1 MNEIIEL
8 LKLSPGVSITLGF
21 IFAAFIAWL
30 FRDLIVLYVKKKYE
44 LYDVSEI
51 KHSVN
56 KVITDTE
63 LLADRNEPIVIND
76 KILDVSLK
84 VAKNLR
90 DRRNERNI

>member
-8 LKLSPGVSITLGF
+8 LKLSPGLSITLGF
-21 IFAAFIAWL
+21 IFAAFMAWL

-56 KVITDTE
+56 KAITDIE
-63 LLADRNEPIVIND
+63 LLETLEGNH
-76 KILDVSLK
+76 ILDKK
-84 VAKNLR
+84 VLSITSKVTKSLR
-90 DRRNERNI
+90 DERKK